1 MKVNK
6 AAASLVAAKFDVI
19 TQNSTGEQFVIEG
32 HYPHN
37 RGTLF
42 ACVSLKDAGT
52 AIFFAHEFTLTIRN
66 PRNLSY
72 DIGKSDL
79 ACKTTHAVRMEN
91 LECSMT

>member
-6 AAASLVAAKFDVI
+6 AAANLVAAKFDVI
-19 TQNSTGEQFVIEG
+19 TQNNSGEQFVIEG

-52 AIFFAHEFTLTIRN
+52 AIFFAHEFTLTTRN

-72 DIGKSDL
+72 DTGKSDL
-79 ACKTTHAVRMEN
+79 ARKTTHAVRMEN

>member
-6 AAASLVAAKFDVI
+6 AAANIVAAKFDVI
-19 TQNSTGEQFVIEG
+19 SQNSTGEQFVIEG

-42 ACVSLKDAGT
+42 SCVSIKDGGT
-52 AIFFAHEFTLTIRN
+52 AIFFAHEITLESRN

-72 DIGKSDL
+72 DMGKSEL
-79 ACKTTHAVRMEN
+79 AKKTTHAVRMEN
-91 LECSMT
+91 LQHV

>member
-1 MKVNK
+1 MKVHQ
-6 AAASLVAAKFDVI
+6 AAANIVAARFDII
-19 TQNSTGEQFVIEG
+19 TQNRTGEQFVVDG

-42 ACVSLKDAGT
+42 ACVSLRDAGT
-52 AIFFAHEFTLTIRN
+52 AIFFAHEFTLTTRN

-79 ACKTTHAVRMEN
+79 ARKTSHAVRMEN
-91 LECSMT
+91 LFNAR